1 MGWTKMSMIKILIK
15 KFNFTSDDGF
25 KLCTLSSIIILLIF
39 QFLFV
44 SWNSKKDQH
53 YVNEKIIGEWDSFDE
68 GFKVLNFNPNGIV
81 RINRNENLNLPFK
94 KVDDRDYIIYTFRSK
109 AIKRVELIN
118 NKTIKVFSLIKPSK
132 NPVIYYKDQSKIDQL

>member
-1 MGWTKMSMIKILIK
+1 MSMIKILIK

-25 KLCTLSSIIILLIF
+25 KLCTLSSIVILLIF

-68 GFKVLNFNPNGIV
+68 GFKVLNFNHNGIV

-94 KVDDRDYIIYTFRSK
+94 KVNDRDYIIYTFRSK
-109 AIKRVELIN
+109 KQLKEL
-118 NKTIKVFSLIKPSK
+118 S
-132 NPVIYYKDQSKIDQL
+132 

>member
-1 MGWTKMSMIKILIK
+1 MIKILIK
-15 KFNFTSDDGF
+15 KFTFSSDDGF
-25 KLCTLSSIIILLIF
+25 KLCTFSSIIILLIF

-44 SWNSKKDQH
+44 SWDSKKDHH

-94 KVDDRDYIIYTFRSK
+94 KVNDRDYIIYTFRSK

-132 NPVIYYKDQSKIDQL
+132 DPVIYYKDQSKIDQL